1 MGINTDYKIKIYTES
16 ADRYLRYRDI
26 YFRYPVSTS
35 SLTLV
40 SDVSYSLVFQN
51 EHTISIIL
59 DLFDTYRYF
68 FSTSFSK
75 DLEYDVYYQGKKIA
89 DIDLYYIDIEALI
102 IDTPLDFNIYLYSP
116 DLSDINGKTFSTQ
129 YESNLDFD
137 INFTTISINLYHPLM
152 EYGFIF
158 TISLNYPEITVSNI
172 TIEYHYPIIEVMDI
186 SISLHSPIFIGIQ
199 DISLDGEPIPLMH
212 GYENS
217 LFVDNA
223 LILDEYDITYEQNE
237 I

>member
-16 ADRYLRYRDI
+16 ADGYLRYRDI

-40 SDVSYSLVFQN
+40 SDVSYRLVFQN
-51 EHTISIIL
+51 EHTVSIIL
-59 DLFDTYRYF
+59 DLFDTYLYF

-89 DIDLYYIDIEALI
+89 DIDLYYIDMKALL

-137 INFTTISINLYHPLM
+137 IDFTTISINLYHPLL

-158 TISLNYPEITVSNI
+158 TISLNYPEIIVPNI
-172 TIEYHYPIIEVMDI
+172 TIKYHYPIIEVMDI
-186 SISLHSPIFIGIQ
+186 SISLYFPRFIGIQ
-199 DISLDGEPIPLMH
+199 DISLDGEPIPFMY

-223 LILDEYDITYEQNE
+223 LILDEYDIIYEQNE

>member
-1 MGINTDYKIKIYTES
+1 MSINTDYIIKAYTES

-26 YFRYPVSTS
+26 YFKYPVSIS
-35 SLTLV
+35 SLMLV
-40 SDVSYSLVFQN
+40 SDVSYSLIFRN
-51 EHTISIIL
+51 EHTVSIVL

-89 DIDLYYIDIEALI
+89 DIDLYYIDMEALI

-129 YESNLDFD
+129 YEFTLDFD
-137 INFTTISINLYHPLM
+137 INFITISINLYHPLL

-186 SISLHSPIFIGIQ
+186 SISLHSPVFIGIQ
-199 DISLDGEPIPLMH
+199 DISLDGELIPFMY

-217 LFVDNA
+217 LFIDNA
-223 LILDEYDITYEQNE
+223 LILEEYNITYE
-237 I
+237 